1 MKPNSL
7 LTTKPRLKD
16 PNNTDY
22 NELNI
27 LNQKL
32 RM

>member
-16 PNNTDY
+16 QNNTDY
-22 NELNI
+22 NKLNI
-27 LNQKL
+27 LHQKL
-32 RM
+32 RV